1 MKKRSNKNGRGNIP
15 DQNPVAKYAHQF
27 NKAHI
32 FKDKS
37 KYARK
42 AKHSKQEVF
51 PMSLIALLGKPPVF
65 AYVNLPIAISV
76 LPTCCD
82 AWSRQNTQ

>member
-1 MKKRSNKNGRGNIP
+1 MKKCRNKNGRGNIP
-15 DQNPVAKYAHQF
+15 DQNPVVKYAHQF
-27 NKAHI
+27 NKAHL

-51 PMSLIALLGKPPVF
+51 PIARSVTLEKPPVF
-65 AYVNLPIAISV
+65 AYVNV
-76 LPTCCD
+76 L
-82 AWSRQNTQ
+82 SL